1 MIYIFHVININK
13 FSINLIQIKT
23 FWLKNK
29 TRVLFF
35 RTKAVVSFNP
45 LHCYTPT
52 GGIMIRIPAG
62 AHSYAM
68 IRAVKSCL
76 GAASILLG
84 KSSGDN

>member
-1 MIYIFHVININK
+1 
-13 FSINLIQIKT
+13 
-23 FWLKNK
+23 
-29 TRVLFF
+29 
-35 RTKAVVSFNP
+35 
-45 LHCYTPT
+45 
-52 GGIMIRIPAG
+52 MIRIPAG